1 MPVGHVFVLHFRA
14 WIHPSE
20 KRKDLAALQTS
31 APNAK
36 VLYLLRPGRVVRV
49 SESDVRIEQ
58 QTRQSFIYN
67 SHRKP

>member
-31 APNAK
+31 APSAN
-36 VLYLLRPGRVVRV
+36 VLYLLRPGRVVKV
-49 SESDVRIEQ
+49 SESDE
-58 QTRQSFIYN
+58 S
-67 SHRKP
+67 